1 MNAARR
7 GRLVFALLLLGVG
20 AAVAVSGIVSTFGGS
35 TTSSSTAAP
44 LADTDADGAVDP
56 SVDVDVDV
64 TSESGAQP
72 GFDLLARFGSF
83 SDTAPVR
90 EVFAPAPK
98 LAEVEDVRRS
108 GRNAVVEAAPV
119 RPSAAAADEPVVD
132 VSMVFVAGSA
142 KRAVVDGRVVG
153 VGDVVQAGRVVAIT
167 SDSVTLATVL
177 GSRTFRIGAVA
188 PRGH

>member
-1 MNAARR
+1 
-7 GRLVFALLLLGVG
+7 VFALLLLGVG
-20 AAVAVSGIVSTFGGS
+20 AAVAVSGNVSTFGGS

-44 LADTDADGAVDP
+44 PADTDADGAVDP
-56 SVDVDVDV
+56 SVDVDVDLDV

-98 LAEVEDVRRS
+98 LTEVEDVRRS

-142 KRAVVDGRVVG
+142 KRAVVGGRVVG